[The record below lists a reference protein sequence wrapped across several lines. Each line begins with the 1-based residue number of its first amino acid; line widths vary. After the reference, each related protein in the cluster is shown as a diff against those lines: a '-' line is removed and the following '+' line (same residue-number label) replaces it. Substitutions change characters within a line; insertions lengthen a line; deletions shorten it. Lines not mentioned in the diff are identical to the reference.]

1 MKLLFVVFHFTL
13 CIAAKGLKVPKAK
26 IEARA
31 STWKSLGCYIDNVSG
46 RALPNGEAV
55 PGGANAMTNELCQA
69 ACLSAGFSFAG
80 TEYGQECCK
89 TTCPVHFRAKRAE
102 KDQGVVIMSS
112 TVAARHQMEMLAATL
127 SAKATQQRHVEVPID
142 WTFTNTLRRHL
153 SQPLQPRP
161 LHPFQQL
168 LLHQCSTRQ
177 SVAFSTMPII
187 QKEMQSGQTT
197 LSVIRRLDG
206 VTATATI
213 LSAWIQA

>member
-1 MKLLFVVFHFTL
+1 MKLLFVILPFTL
-13 CIAAKGLKVPKAK
+13 CMAAKGLKVPRAK
-26 IEARA
+26 LQARA

-46 RALPNGEAV
+46 RALPNAEAV

-69 ACLSAGFSFAG
+69 ACLDAGFSYAG

-89 TTCPVHFRAKRAE
+89 TTCPVHFCEKRAKKA
-102 KDQGVVIMSS
+102 QGVVIVSS
-112 TVAARHQMEMLAATL
+112 TMADRHQMEVLAATL
-127 SAKATQQRHVEVPID
+127 PAKATQQRSVEVPID
-142 WTFTNTLRRHL
+142 WRFTNTLRQHL
-153 SQPLQPRP
+153 SQALQPRP
-161 LHPFQQL
+161 LLPFQQP

-177 SVAFSTMPII
+177 SVAFSTTPII

-213 LSAWIQA
+213 RSAWIQA